1 MVKPLTAAA
10 VAKYRPGPK
19 RRRIRD
25 SGARSLFLVI
35 EPSGHRSWQMRFRRP
50 DGKPGKLTLGP
61 VHEGNETAGAPVVGM
76 PLTLAG
82 ARQLAAEIHRR
93 RALGGDPLADHKA
106 RKHRQR
112 AEQQER
118 HAGAFAACVRSFI
131 DEQARPNTRN
141 WREVAR
147 LLGLNYP
154 LDGGEPKET
163 KNGVL
168 QRWADKPVRDI
179 DGHDIWNVID
189 EARRIGVPGLEARN
203 PDKSEARARGLFVA
217 LSSFF
222 TWAQRHRLVEL
233 NPCRTVPRPA
243 AATVRD
249 RVLSNDEIRWFWRAT
264 ETADA
269 PRVPSA
275 PRPFAPL
282 LKLLLLSGQ
291 RLDEVAGMTRDELHG
306 DAWHLPGSRTKNK
319 RAHIVPLPPLAR
331 ELIDSMA
338 GDAGLV
344 FSTTGTSPVSGWSRM
359 KRRLDETMLALARN
373 ERGAKATIPPW
384 RLHDLRRTAV
394 TGMAELGIRP
404 DVIELTVN
412 HVSGHRGGIAG
423 VYNRSELL
431 DERRAALERW
441 SQHVAGLVSGEQAN
455 VVPLAKK
462 VRGRRRAKA

>member
-1 MVKPLTAAA
+1 MIKPLTAAA

-25 SGARSLFLVI
+25 SRSLFLVI
-35 EPSGHRSWQMRFRRP
+35 EPSGHKSWRMRFRRP

-61 VHEGNETAGAPVVGM
+61 VHDGTETAGAPVVGM

-82 ARQLAAEIHRR
+82 ARQLAAEVHRQ
-93 RALGGDPLADHKA
+93 RALGGDPVAEHKA
-106 RKHRQR
+106 RRHRER
-112 AEQQER
+112 AEREEQ
-118 HAGAFAACVRSFI
+118 HAGAFAACVRNYI
-131 DEQARPNTRN
+131 DEHAKPKTRN
-141 WREVAR
+141 WREVAKV
-147 LLGLNYP
+147 LGLHYP
-154 LDGGEPKET
+154 LDGDEPTET
-163 KNGVL
+163 KGGLL
-168 QRWADKPVRDI
+168 QRWADKPVRKI

-203 PDKSEARARGLFVA
+203 PDKSDARARGLFVA

-222 TWAQRHRLVEL
+222 TWAQRHRLIEV

-249 RVLSNDEIRWFWRAT
+249 RILSTDEVRWFWRAA

-269 PRVPSA
+269 PRVPGA
-275 PRPFAPL
+275 PKPFPVL
-282 LKLLLLSGQ
+282 LKLLLLTGA
-291 RLDEVAGMTRDELHG
+291 RLNEVASMTREELHDDG
-306 DAWHLPGSRTKNK
+306 MWHLAGSRTKNK
-319 RAHIVPLPPLAR
+319 KPHVVPLPPLAR
-331 ELIDSMA
+331 DLITSMPS
-338 GDAGLV
+338 GEGLV

-359 KRRLDETMLALARN
+359 KRRLDAAMLALARK
-373 ERGAKATIPPW
+373 ERGAKATILPW

-412 HVSGHRGGIAG
+412 HVSGSRGGIAG

-431 DERRAALERW
+431 DERRTALERW
-441 SQHVAGLVSGEQAN
+441 SLHVAGLVSGGRGN

-462 VRGRRRAKA
+462 AKARRGKA